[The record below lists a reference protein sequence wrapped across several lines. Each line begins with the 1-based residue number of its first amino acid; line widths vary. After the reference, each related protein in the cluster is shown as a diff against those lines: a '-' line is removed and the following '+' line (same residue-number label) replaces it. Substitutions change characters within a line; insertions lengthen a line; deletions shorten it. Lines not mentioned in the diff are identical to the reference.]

1 MSEHGWSLLL
11 PFDTNDPEFT
21 RGFEAGRIWERIK
34 NDQTNWDTM
43 IHHTNAEMVIRMCEI
58 QDRIFRAEMVN
69 DDYVNVFI
77 S

>member
-1 MSEHGWSLLL
+1 MPDWTLLL
-11 PFDTNDPEFT
+11 PFDTDNPEFA

-34 NDQTNWDTM
+34 TDQTNWDTT
-43 IHHTNAEMVIRMCEI
+43 IHNTNAEMVIRMCEI